1 MSTRV
6 WWQLRKAATDGTLG
20 DVERLLGE
28 GAEVNS
34 ADKVKTC
41 RGCGCFGEGMWGCAQ
56 LVLGGVIYRGDDG
69 P

>member
-1 MSTRV
+1 M
-6 WWQLRKAATDGTLG
+6 WWQLREAAKNGKLD

-41 RGCGCFGEGMWGCAQ
+41 RGCLCFGEGMWGRAQ
-56 LVLGGVIYRGDDG
+56 LVLGGVIYRGDEG